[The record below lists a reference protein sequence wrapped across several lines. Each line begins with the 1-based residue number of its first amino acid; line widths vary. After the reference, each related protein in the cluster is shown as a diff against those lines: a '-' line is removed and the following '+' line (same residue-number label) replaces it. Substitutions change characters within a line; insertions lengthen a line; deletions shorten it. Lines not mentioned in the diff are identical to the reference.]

1 MLCYTGGGRLRLELD
16 ESCESTGMRWKDAG
30 VSRES
35 LIECSHR
42 RQGGRDRAGGS
53 RGRGS
58 SVEGGGE
65 LWRDNCVSE
74 LFFIPR
80 CQESIYTYTGK
91 SP

>member
-1 MLCYTGGGRLRLELD
+1 MLVCPGKAGSNVLTGDREAGIGLE
-16 ESCESTGMRWKDAG
+16 EAE
-30 VSRES
+30 
-35 LIECSHR
+35 
-42 RQGGRDRAGGS
+42 
-53 RGRGS
+53 GRGS

-80 CQESIYTYTGK
+80 CQESIYTYAGK